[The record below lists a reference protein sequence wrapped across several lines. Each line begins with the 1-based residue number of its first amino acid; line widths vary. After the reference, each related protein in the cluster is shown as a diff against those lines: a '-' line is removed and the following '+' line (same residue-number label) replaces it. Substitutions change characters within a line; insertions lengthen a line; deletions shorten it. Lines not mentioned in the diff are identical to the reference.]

1 MGHFDSVHLISTRR
15 NMVHEDRQENGLDVL
30 RKSSDPEAL
39 ERMKLS
45 GGLRDCL
52 TPISHEAWLYF
63 SHFSHFYL
71 KHNLMRLET
80 L

>member
-1 MGHFDSVHLISTRR
+1 MI
-15 NMVHEDRQENGLDVL
+15 HEDRQENGLDVL

-52 TPISHEAWLYF
+52 TPISHEVCVYF
-63 SHFSHFYL
+63 SHLSHFYL